1 MCGSPG
7 LTTRQLTLPH
17 LDSDSFQVVPVF
29 PGREPA
35 LDLHPLVM
43 EDQLYVRGFQQP
55 KRRDATDRMLE
66 DLRSLC
72 YTLLTTICLHL
83 VPVMTTRAGGPF
95 TPEHW
100 VNLFVRPLLY
110 VLRQSD
116 GFSPATQKVPRWEV
130 FRPGL
135 GCRELD
141 LGLGK
146 VGKELLALFSEY
158 FPEPVIVR

>member
-1 MCGSPG
+1 MSMYGSPG

-17 LDSDSFQVVPVF
+17 LDSDSFQVVPVL

-43 EDQLYVRGFQQP
+43 EDKLYVRGFQQP
-55 KRRDATDRMLE
+55 KRTEATDRMGRLE
-66 DLRSLC
+66 DLQSLGD
-72 YTLLTTICLHL
+72 TLCSPHL
-83 VPVMTTRAGGPF
+83 LPVMTTRAGEPF
-95 TPEHW
+95 PLEHW

-110 VLRQSD
+110 VLQQSD

-130 FRPGL
+130 CWPN
-135 GCRELD
+135 
-141 LGLGK
+141 LGLGRL
-146 VGKELLALFSEY
+146 GKELLALFSEY